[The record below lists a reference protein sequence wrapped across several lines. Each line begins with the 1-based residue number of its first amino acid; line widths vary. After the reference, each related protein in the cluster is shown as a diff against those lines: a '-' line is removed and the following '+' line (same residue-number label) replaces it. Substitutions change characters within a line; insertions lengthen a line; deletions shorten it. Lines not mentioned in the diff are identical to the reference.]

1 MQASMK
7 GIKRA
12 GRKHSIHESPG
23 DKVFHIL
30 NITLLAAAGCIVLFP
45 LLYAVACSFS
55 STQAIIQNKVFF
67 WPVDFTLDSY
77 SAVLQYNLITSGFLN
92 SLLYAALGTLTAV
105 ALLLLSAYPLSR
117 PDLPG
122 RKIFIVFF
130 MVTMF
135 FSGGM
140 IPNYMLMRDM
150 HLINTRWAL
159 MIAFSFSCYNM
170 IIVRSYFQTSL
181 PTGILDAA
189 HIDGCNDLRFFLKMA
204 LPLAKPVIA
213 VMVLFNMVGIWNS
226 YMNAML
232 YTSDPNLYPLQMVLR
247 DILFVAQ
254 MPAEMRTSMD
264 PSKVNNMQDLLQQL
278 RYAVLV
284 VGALPMMA
292 VYPFVQKFFIKGMLI
307 GSLKE

>member
-1 MQASMK
+1 
-7 GIKRA
+7 
-12 GRKHSIHESPG
+12 
-23 DKVFHIL
+23 
-30 NITLLAAAGCIVLFP
+30 
-45 LLYAVACSFS
+45 
-55 STQAIIQNKVFF
+55 
-67 WPVDFTLDSY
+67 
-77 SAVLQYNLITSGFLN
+77 
-92 SLLYAALGTLTAV
+92 
-105 ALLLLSAYPLSR
+105 
-117 PDLPG
+117 
-122 RKIFIVFF
+122 
-130 MVTMF
+130 
-135 FSGGM
+135 
-140 IPNYMLMRDM
+140 
-150 HLINTRWAL
+150 
-159 MIAFSFSCYNM
+159 
-170 IIVRSYFQTSL
+170 
-181 PTGILDAA
+181 
-189 HIDGCNDLRFFLKMA
+189 MA

-278 RYAVLV
+278 RYADLV

>member
-1 MQASMK
+1 MQTYTS
-7 GIKRA
+7 KREGKNA
-12 GRKHSIHESPG
+12 IHQPRG
-23 DKVFHIL
+23 DRFFHIL
-30 NITLLAAAGCIVLFP
+30 NTALLAVAGCIVLFP

-77 SAVLQYNLITSGFLN
+77 AAVLQYHLITSGFLN
-92 SLLYAALGTLTAV
+92 SVLYAVIGTVTAV
-105 ALLLLSAYPLSR
+105 ILLLLSAYPLSR

-122 RKIFIVFF
+122 RKLFLTIFMI
-130 MVTMF
+130 TMF

-140 IPNYMLMRDM
+140 IPNYLLMRNL
-150 HLINTRWAL
+150 HLINTPWAL
-159 MIAFSFSCYNM
+159 MVAFSFSCYNM

-189 HIDGCNDLRFFLKMA
+189 HIDGCNDLRFFLRMA

-213 VMVLFNMVGIWNS
+213 VMVLFNMVGIWNG

-232 YTSDPNLYPLQMVLR
+232 YTSNPGLYPLQMVLR

-254 MPAEMRTSMD
+254 MPAEMRASID
-264 PSKVNNMQDLLQQL
+264 PSKANNMQDLLQQL

-284 VGALPMMA
+284 VGALPMMI
-292 VYPFVQKFFIKGMLI
+292 VYPFVQKFFIKGMMI